1 MFRQLLESRRAKKW
15 KELKELF
22 RREKYDGI
30 DQERGNRGANEMKK
44 LLDARS
50 DTLKKTQGDILRLS
64 VASRVLTDNK
74 ELDSEYKEI
83 DFSSENNNLLKSVGF
98 DNLLIIG

>member
-30 DQERGNRGANEMKK
+30 DQERGNGGANEMKK

-50 DTLKKTQGDILRLS
+50 DTLKKTQSDILRLS
-64 VASRVLTDNK
+64 VTSRVLTDNK

-83 DFSSENNNLLKSVGF
+83 DFTSENNNLLKSVGF

>member
-1 MFRQLLESRRAKKW
+1 
-15 KELKELF
+15 
-22 RREKYDGI
+22 
-30 DQERGNRGANEMKK
+30 MKK

-50 DTLKKTQGDILRLS
+50 DTLKKTQSDILRLS
-64 VASRVLTDNK
+64 VTSRVLTDNK

-83 DFSSENNNLLKSVGF
+83 DFTSENNNLLKSVGF